1 MATTEIVLNGA
12 SIKLHPQPRPVF
24 MNLAA
29 TIIKSMYDA
38 PNFGA
43 ILSGL
48 LADGLEKKVE
58 QEHPLFQAAL
68 WIMHEMG
75 VREFR
80 IDVEAKRMEVDRQL
94 SPEERARDTSD
105 PYSKGNIA
113 TGRAV
118 LASVANLRN
127 RTFSLNGTVVQ
138 VRLQEKALMEEHVQA
153 VVKSRGMHEDFYS
166 AAMRGLV
173 GRVIEGLSTE
183 DPKLQCAILLLSDLG
198 VRGMRVVKEEGD
210 RVNVSIEGLNE
221 NDAMAAAFLQ
231 GAEPEQIHQA
241 RDRVRTLHSTL
252 MSRSQTASDGSSSA
266 PGSAPGSPPAPQTV
280 SAAIKRRRR

>member
-12 SIKLHPQPRPVF
+12 SIKLQPQPRPVF

-43 ILSGL
+43 IISGL
-48 LADGLEKKVE
+48 LADGLEKKVD
-58 QEHPLFQAAL
+58 QDNPLFQAAL
-68 WIMHEMG
+68 WLMHEMG

-80 IDVEAKRMEVDRQL
+80 IDVEGKRMEVDRQL
-94 SPEERARDTSD
+94 SQEERERDTSD
-105 PYSKGNIA
+105 PYTKGNIA

-118 LASVANLRN
+118 IASVANLRN
-127 RTFSLNGTVVQ
+127 RTFALNGTIVQ

-153 VVKSRGMHEDFYS
+153 VVKSRGVNEDLYS

-173 GRVIEGLSTE
+173 GRVMEGLPAE
-183 DPKLQCAILLLSDLG
+183 DPKVQCAILLLSDLG
-198 VRGMRVVKEEGD
+198 VRGMRVVKEEE

-241 RDRVRTLHSTL
+241 RDRIRNLHKAL
-252 MSRSQTASDGSSSA
+252 MNRAQAAAAKATGTSA
-266 PGSAPGSPPAPQTV
+266 PAAAPAPQTV

>member
-1 MATTEIVLNGA
+1 MATTEIVLNGT
-12 SIKLHPQPRPVF
+12 SIKLQPQPRPVF

-43 ILSGL
+43 IISGL
-48 LADGLEKKVE
+48 LADGLEKQV
-58 QEHPLFQAAL
+58 HDNPLFQAAL
-68 WIMHEMG
+68 WLMHEMG

-94 SPEERARDTSD
+94 SAEERARDTSD
-105 PYSKGNIA
+105 PYTKGNIA

-118 LASVANLRN
+118 IASVANLRN
-127 RTFSLNGTVVQ
+127 RQFVLNGTSVQ
-138 VRLQEKALMEEHVQA
+138 VRLQEKAQMEEHVQA
-153 VVKSRGMHEDFYS
+153 VVKSRGVNEDLYS

-173 GRVIEGLSTE
+173 GRVMEGLPAE
-183 DPKLQCAILLLSDLG
+183 DPKVQCAILLLSDLG
-198 VRGMRVVKEEGD
+198 VRGMRIAKEED

-221 NDAMAAAFLQ
+221 HDAMAAAFLQ
-231 GAEPEQIHQA
+231 GAETEQIHQA
-241 RDRVRTLHSTL
+241 RDRIRNLHNAL
-252 MSRSQTASDGSSSA
+252 MSRAQAAASKAGA
-266 PGSAPGSPPAPQTV
+266 GAAPAPQTV

>member
-12 SIKLHPQPRPVF
+12 SIKLQPQPRPVF

-43 ILSGL
+43 IISGL

-58 QEHPLFQAAL
+58 QDNPLFQAAL
-68 WIMHEMG
+68 WLMHEMG

-94 SPEERARDTSD
+94 SQEERERDTSD
-105 PYSKGNIA
+105 PYTKGNIA

-118 LASVANLRN
+118 IASVANLRN
-127 RTFSLNGTVVQ
+127 RTFALNGTIVQ
-138 VRLQEKALMEEHVQA
+138 VRLQEKTLMEEHVQA
-153 VVKSRGMHEDFYS
+153 VVKSRGVNEDLYS

-173 GRVIEGLSTE
+173 GRVMEGLPAE
-183 DPKLQCAILLLSDLG
+183 DPKVQCAILLLSDLG
-198 VRGMRVVKEEGD
+198 VRGMRVVKEEE

-231 GAEPEQIHQA
+231 GAETEQIHQA
-241 RDRVRTLHSTL
+241 RDRIRNLHKAL
-252 MSRSQTASDGSSSA
+252 MNRAQAAAAKAAGTSA
-266 PGSAPGSPPAPQTV
+266 PAAAPAPQTV

>member
-12 SIKLHPQPRPVF
+12 SIKLQPQPRPVF

-43 ILSGL
+43 IISGL

-58 QEHPLFQAAL
+58 QDNPLFQAAL
-68 WIMHEMG
+68 WLMHEMG

-80 IDVEAKRMEVDRQL
+80 IDVEGKRMEVDRQL
-94 SPEERARDTSD
+94 SQEERERDTSD
-105 PYSKGNIA
+105 PYTKGNIA

-118 LASVANLRN
+118 IASVANLRN
-127 RTFSLNGTVVQ
+127 RTFALNGTIVQ

-153 VVKSRGMHEDFYS
+153 VVKSRGVNEDLYS

-173 GRVIEGLSTE
+173 GRVMEGLPAE
-183 DPKLQCAILLLSDLG
+183 DPKVQCAILLLSDLG
-198 VRGMRVVKEEGD
+198 VRGMRVVKEEE

-241 RDRVRTLHSTL
+241 RDRIRNLHKAL
-252 MSRSQTASDGSSSA
+252 MNRAQAAAAKATGTSA
-266 PGSAPGSPPAPQTV
+266 PAAAPAPQTV

>member
-12 SIKLHPQPRPVF
+12 SIKLQPQPRPVF

-43 ILSGL
+43 IVSGL

-58 QEHPLFQAAL
+58 PDHPLFQASL
-68 WIMHEMG
+68 WLMHEMG

-94 SPEERARDTSD
+94 SQEERERDTSD
-105 PYSKGNIA
+105 PYTKGNIA

-118 LASVANLRN
+118 IASVANLRN
-127 RTFSLNGTVVQ
+127 RTFSLNGTIVQ
-138 VRLQEKALMEEHVQA
+138 VRLQEKTLMEEHVQA
-153 VVKSRGMHEDFYS
+153 VVKSRGVNEDLYS

-173 GRVIEGLSTE
+173 GRVMEGLPAE
-183 DPKLQCAILLLSDLG
+183 DPKVQCAILLLSDLG
-198 VRGMRVVKEEGD
+198 VRGMRIVKEEE

-231 GAEPEQIHQA
+231 GAETEQIHQA
-241 RDRVRTLHSTL
+241 RDRIRNLHKAL
-252 MSRSQTASDGSSSA
+252 MNRAQAAAAKTAGTGA
-266 PGSAPGSPPAPQTV
+266 PAVAPAPQTV

>member
-12 SIKLHPQPRPVF
+12 SIKLQPQPRPVF

-29 TIIKSMYDA
+29 TIIKSMYEA

-43 ILSGL
+43 IVSGL

-58 QEHPLFQAAL
+58 HDHPLFQASL
-68 WIMHEMG
+68 WLMHEMG

-94 SPEERARDTSD
+94 SQEERERDTSD
-105 PYSKGNIA
+105 PYTKGNIA

-118 LASVANLRN
+118 IASVANLRN

-153 VVKSRGMHEDFYS
+153 VVKSRGVNEDLYS

-173 GRVIEGLSTE
+173 GRVMEGLPAE
-183 DPKLQCAILLLSDLG
+183 DPKVQCAILLLSDLG
-198 VRGMRVVKEEGD
+198 VRGMRIVKEEE

-231 GAEPEQIHQA
+231 GAETEQIHQA
-241 RDRVRTLHSTL
+241 RDRIRNLHKAL
-252 MSRSQTASDGSSSA
+252 MNRAQAAAAKAAGTGAPAAAAAS
-266 PGSAPGSPPAPQTV
+266 QTV

>member
-1 MATTEIVLNGA
+1 MATTEIVLNGTP
-12 SIKLHPQPRPVF
+12 IKLQPQPRPVF
-24 MNLAA
+24 MNLAL

-43 ILSGL
+43 IISGL
-48 LADGLEKKVE
+48 LADGIEKKVDHDN
-58 QEHPLFQAAL
+58 QLFQAAL

-105 PYSKGNIA
+105 PYTKGNIA

-118 LASVANLRN
+118 IVSVANLRN
-127 RTFSLNGTVVQ
+127 REFVLNGTPVK

-153 VVKSRGMHEDFYS
+153 VVKSRGMNEDLYT
-166 AAMRGLV
+166 AAMRSLV
-173 GRVIEGLSTE
+173 GRVMEGLPTE
-183 DPKLQCAILLLSDLG
+183 DPKVQCAILLLSDLG
-198 VRGMRVVKEEGD
+198 VRGMRIVKDGE
-210 RVNVSIEGLNE
+210 RANVSIDALNE
-221 NDAMAAAFLQ
+221 HDAMAAAFLQ
-231 GAEPEQIHQA
+231 GAETEQIHQV
-241 RDRVRTLHSTL
+241 RDRIRSLQTTL
-252 MSRSQTASDGSSSA
+252 MSRAQAASKGTGTAVPAAA
-266 PGSAPGSPPAPQTV
+266 PAQHTV

>member
-1 MATTEIVLNGA
+1 MATTEIVLNGT
-12 SIKLHPQPRPVF
+12 SIKLQPQPRPVF

-43 ILSGL
+43 IISGL

-58 QEHPLFQAAL
+58 HGNQLFQAAL
-68 WIMHEMG
+68 WLMHEMG

-94 SPEERARDTSD
+94 SQEERERDTSD
-105 PYSKGNIA
+105 PYTKGNIA

-118 LASVANLRN
+118 IASVANLRN
-127 RTFSLNGTVVQ
+127 RTFALNGTIVQ
-138 VRLQEKALMEEHVQA
+138 VRLQEKAMMEEHVQA
-153 VVKSRGMHEDFYS
+153 VVKSRGVNEDLYS

-173 GRVIEGLSTE
+173 GRVMEGLPAE
-183 DPKLQCAILLLSDLG
+183 DPKVQCAILLLSDLG
-198 VRGMRVVKEEGD
+198 VRGMRIVKEEE

-231 GAEPEQIHQA
+231 GAETEQIHQA
-241 RDRVRTLHSTL
+241 RDRIRNLHKAL
-252 MSRSQTASDGSSSA
+252 MNRAQTAAAKAAGTGA
-266 PGSAPGSPPAPQTV
+266 PTAAPALQTV

>member
-12 SIKLHPQPRPVF
+12 SIKLQPQPRPVF

-43 ILSGL
+43 IISGL

-58 QEHPLFQAAL
+58 QDNPLFQAAL
-68 WIMHEMG
+68 WLMHEMG

-94 SPEERARDTSD
+94 SQEERERDTSD
-105 PYSKGNIA
+105 PYTKGNIA

-118 LASVANLRN
+118 IASVANLRN
-127 RTFSLNGTVVQ
+127 RTFSLNGTIVQ
-138 VRLQEKALMEEHVQA
+138 VRLQEKTLMEEHVQA
-153 VVKSRGMHEDFYS
+153 VVKSRGVNEDLYS

-173 GRVIEGLSTE
+173 GRVMEGLPAE
-183 DPKLQCAILLLSDLG
+183 DPKVQCAILLLSDLG
-198 VRGMRVVKEEGD
+198 VRGMRVVKEEE

-231 GAEPEQIHQA
+231 GAETEQIHQA
-241 RDRVRTLHSTL
+241 RDRIRNLHKAL
-252 MSRSQTASDGSSSA
+252 MNRAQAAAAKAAGTSA
-266 PGSAPGSPPAPQTV
+266 PAAAPAPQTV

>member
-1 MATTEIVLNGA
+1 MATTEIVLNGTP
-12 SIKLHPQPRPVF
+12 IKLQPQPRPVF
-24 MNLAA
+24 MNLAL

-43 ILSGL
+43 IISGL
-48 LADGLEKKVE
+48 LADGIEKKVDHDN
-58 QEHPLFQAAL
+58 QLFQAAL

-105 PYSKGNIA
+105 PYTKGNIA

-118 LASVANLRN
+118 IVSVANLRN
-127 RTFSLNGTVVQ
+127 REFVLNGTPVK

-153 VVKSRGMHEDFYS
+153 VVKSRGMNEDLYT
-166 AAMRGLV
+166 AAMRSLV
-173 GRVIEGLSTE
+173 GRVMEGLPTE
-183 DPKLQCAILLLSDLG
+183 DPKVQCAILLLSDLG
-198 VRGMRVVKEEGD
+198 VRGMRIVKDGE
-210 RVNVSIEGLNE
+210 RANVSIDALNE
-221 NDAMAAAFLQ
+221 HDAMAAAFLQ
-231 GAEPEQIHQA
+231 GAETEQIHQV
-241 RDRVRTLHSTL
+241 RDRIRSLRTTL
-252 MSRSQTASDGSSSA
+252 MSRAQAASKGTGTAVPAAA
-266 PGSAPGSPPAPQTV
+266 PAQHTV

>member
-12 SIKLHPQPRPVF
+12 SIKLQPQPRPVF

-29 TIIKSMYDA
+29 TIIKSMYEA

-43 ILSGL
+43 IVSGL

-58 QEHPLFQAAL
+58 ADHPLFQASL
-68 WIMHEMG
+68 WLMHEMG

-94 SPEERARDTSD
+94 SQEERERDTSD
-105 PYSKGNIA
+105 PYTKGNIA

-118 LASVANLRN
+118 IASVANLRN
-127 RTFSLNGTVVQ
+127 RTFSLNGTIVQ
-138 VRLQEKALMEEHVQA
+138 VRLQEKTLMEEHVQA
-153 VVKSRGMHEDFYS
+153 VVKSRGVNEDLYS

-173 GRVIEGLSTE
+173 GRVMEGLPAE
-183 DPKLQCAILLLSDLG
+183 DPKVQCAILLLSDLG
-198 VRGMRVVKEEGD
+198 VRGMRIVKEEE

-231 GAEPEQIHQA
+231 GAETEQIHQA
-241 RDRVRTLHSTL
+241 RDRIRNLHKAL
-252 MSRSQTASDGSSSA
+252 MNRAQAAAAKAAGTGA
-266 PGSAPGSPPAPQTV
+266 PAAAAAPQTV

>member
-12 SIKLHPQPRPVF
+12 SIKLQPQPRPVF

-43 ILSGL
+43 IVSGL

-58 QEHPLFQAAL
+58 HDHPLFQASL
-68 WIMHEMG
+68 WLMHEMG

-105 PYSKGNIA
+105 PYTKGNIA

-118 LASVANLRN
+118 IASVANLRN
-127 RTFSLNGTVVQ
+127 RTFSLNGNVVQ

-153 VVKSRGMHEDFYS
+153 VVKSRGVNEDLYS

-173 GRVIEGLSTE
+173 GRVMEGLPAE
-183 DPKLQCAILLLSDLG
+183 DPKVQCAILLLSDLG
-198 VRGMRVVKEEGD
+198 VRGMRIVKEEE

-231 GAEPEQIHQA
+231 GAETEQIHQA
-241 RDRVRTLHSTL
+241 RDRIRNLHNAL
-252 MSRSQTASDGSSSA
+252 VSRAQAAAAKAGGTSA
-266 PGSAPGSPPAPQTV
+266 APAAPAPQTV

>member
-12 SIKLHPQPRPVF
+12 SIKLQPQPRPVF

-43 ILSGL
+43 IISGL
-48 LADGLEKKVE
+48 LADGLEKKVD
-58 QEHPLFQAAL
+58 QDNPLFQAAL
-68 WIMHEMG
+68 WLMHEMG

-80 IDVEAKRMEVDRQL
+80 IDVEGKRMEVDRQL
-94 SPEERARDTSD
+94 SQEERERDTSD
-105 PYSKGNIA
+105 PYTKGNIA

-118 LASVANLRN
+118 IASVANLRN
-127 RTFSLNGTVVQ
+127 RTFALNGTIVQ
-138 VRLQEKALMEEHVQA
+138 VRLQEKTLMEEHVQA
-153 VVKSRGMHEDFYS
+153 VVKSRGVNEDLYS

-173 GRVIEGLSTE
+173 GRVMEGLPAE
-183 DPKLQCAILLLSDLG
+183 DPKVQCAILLLSDLG
-198 VRGMRVVKEEGD
+198 VRGMRVVKEEE

-231 GAEPEQIHQA
+231 GAETEQIHQA
-241 RDRVRTLHSTL
+241 RDRIRNLHKAL
-252 MSRSQTASDGSSSA
+252 MNRAQAAAAKAAGTSA
-266 PGSAPGSPPAPQTV
+266 PAAAPAPQTV

>member
-12 SIKLHPQPRPVF
+12 SIKLQPQPRPVF

-43 ILSGL
+43 IISGL

-58 QEHPLFQAAL
+58 QDNPLFQAAL
-68 WIMHEMG
+68 WLMHEMG

-94 SPEERARDTSD
+94 SQEERERDTSD
-105 PYSKGNIA
+105 PYTKGNIA

-118 LASVANLRN
+118 IASVANLRS
-127 RTFSLNGTVVQ
+127 RTFALNGTIVQ
-138 VRLQEKALMEEHVQA
+138 VRLQEKAMMEEHVQA
-153 VVKSRGMHEDFYS
+153 VVKSRGVNEDLYS

-173 GRVIEGLSTE
+173 GRVMEGLPAE
-183 DPKLQCAILLLSDLG
+183 DPKVQCAILLLSDLG
-198 VRGMRVVKEEGD
+198 VRGMRVVKEEE

-231 GAEPEQIHQA
+231 GAETEQIHQA
-241 RDRVRTLHSTL
+241 RDRIRNLHKAL
-252 MSRSQTASDGSSSA
+252 MNRAQAAAAKAAGTSA
-266 PGSAPGSPPAPQTV
+266 PAAAPAPQTV

>member
-12 SIKLHPQPRPVF
+12 SIKLQPQPRPIF

-43 ILSGL
+43 IISGL

-58 QEHPLFQAAL
+58 QDNPLFQAAL
-68 WIMHEMG
+68 WLMHEMG

-94 SPEERARDTSD
+94 SQEERERDTSD
-105 PYSKGNIA
+105 PYTKGNIA

-118 LASVANLRN
+118 IASVANLRN
-127 RTFSLNGTVVQ
+127 RTFALNGTIVQ
-138 VRLQEKALMEEHVQA
+138 VRLQEKTLMEEHVQA
-153 VVKSRGMHEDFYS
+153 VVKSRGVNEDLYS

-173 GRVIEGLSTE
+173 GRVMEGLPAE
-183 DPKLQCAILLLSDLG
+183 DPKVQCAILLLSDLG
-198 VRGMRVVKEEGD
+198 VRGMRVVKEEE

-231 GAEPEQIHQA
+231 GAETEQIHQA
-241 RDRVRTLHSTL
+241 RDRIRNLHKAL
-252 MSRSQTASDGSSSA
+252 MNRAQAAAAKAAGTSA
-266 PGSAPGSPPAPQTV
+266 PAAAPAPQTV

>member
-1 MATTEIVLNGA
+1 MATTEIVLNGT
-12 SIKLHPQPRPVF
+12 SIKLQPQPRPVF

-43 ILSGL
+43 IISGL
-48 LADGLEKKVE
+48 LADGLEKQVA
-58 QEHPLFQAAL
+58 HDNPLFQAAL
-68 WIMHEMG
+68 WLMHEMG

-94 SPEERARDTSD
+94 SAEERARDTSD
-105 PYSKGNIA
+105 PYTKGNIA

-118 LASVANLRN
+118 IASVANLRN
-127 RTFSLNGTVVQ
+127 RQFVLNGTSVQ
-138 VRLQEKALMEEHVQA
+138 VRLQEKAQMEEHVQA
-153 VVKSRGMHEDFYS
+153 VVKSRGVNEDLYS

-173 GRVIEGLSTE
+173 GRVMEGLPAE
-183 DPKLQCAILLLSDLG
+183 DPKVQCAILLLSDLG
-198 VRGMRVVKEEGD
+198 VRGMRIVKEED

-221 NDAMAAAFLQ
+221 HDAMAAAFLQ
-231 GAEPEQIHQA
+231 GAETEQIHQA
-241 RDRVRTLHSTL
+241 RDRIRNLHNAL
-252 MSRSQTASDGSSSA
+252 MSRAQAAASKAVAGA
-266 PGSAPGSPPAPQTV
+266 APAPQTV

>member
-12 SIKLHPQPRPVF
+12 SIKLQPQPRPIF

-43 ILSGL
+43 IISGL

-58 QEHPLFQAAL
+58 QDNPLFQAAL
-68 WIMHEMG
+68 WLMHEMG

-94 SPEERARDTSD
+94 SQEERERDTSD
-105 PYSKGNIA
+105 PYTKGNIA

-118 LASVANLRN
+118 IASVANLRN
-127 RTFSLNGTVVQ
+127 RTFALNGTIVQ
-138 VRLQEKALMEEHVQA
+138 VRLQEKTLMEEHVQA
-153 VVKSRGMHEDFYS
+153 VVKSRGVNEDLYS

-173 GRVIEGLSTE
+173 GRVMEGLPAE
-183 DPKLQCAILLLSDLG
+183 DPKVQCAILLLSDLG
-198 VRGMRVVKEEGD
+198 VRGMRVVKEEE

-231 GAEPEQIHQA
+231 GAETEQIHQA
-241 RDRVRTLHSTL
+241 RDRIRNLHKAL
-252 MSRSQTASDGSSSA
+252 MNRAQAAAAKATGTSA
-266 PGSAPGSPPAPQTV
+266 PAAAPAPQTV

>member
-12 SIKLHPQPRPVF
+12 SIKLQPQPRPVF

-43 ILSGL
+43 IISGL

-58 QEHPLFQAAL
+58 QDNPLFQAAL
-68 WIMHEMG
+68 WLMHEMG

-94 SPEERARDTSD
+94 SQEERERDTSD
-105 PYSKGNIA
+105 PYTKGNIA

-118 LASVANLRN
+118 IASVANLRN
-127 RTFSLNGTVVQ
+127 RTFALNGTIVQ
-138 VRLQEKALMEEHVQA
+138 VRLQEKTLMEEHVQA
-153 VVKSRGMHEDFYS
+153 VVKSRGVNEDLYS

-173 GRVIEGLSTE
+173 GRVMEGLPAE
-183 DPKLQCAILLLSDLG
+183 DPKVQCAILLLSDLG
-198 VRGMRVVKEEGD
+198 VRGMRVVKEEE

-231 GAEPEQIHQA
+231 GAETEQIHQA
-241 RDRVRTLHSTL
+241 RDRIRNLHKALMNRAQAAAAKAAGTSTP
-252 MSRSQTASDGSSSA
+252 AA
-266 PGSAPGSPPAPQTV
+266 APAPQTV

>member
-12 SIKLHPQPRPVF
+12 SIKLQPQPRPIF

-43 ILSGL
+43 IISGL

-58 QEHPLFQAAL
+58 QDNPLVQAAL
-68 WIMHEMG
+68 WLMHEMG

-94 SPEERARDTSD
+94 SQEERERDTSD
-105 PYSKGNIA
+105 PYTKGNIA

-118 LASVANLRN
+118 IASVANLRN
-127 RTFSLNGTVVQ
+127 RTFALNGTIVQ
-138 VRLQEKALMEEHVQA
+138 VRLQEKTLMEEHVQA
-153 VVKSRGMHEDFYS
+153 VVKSRGVNEDLYS

-173 GRVIEGLSTE
+173 GRVMEGLPAE
-183 DPKLQCAILLLSDLG
+183 DPKVQCAILLLSDLG
-198 VRGMRVVKEEGD
+198 VRGMRVVKEEE

-231 GAEPEQIHQA
+231 GAETEQIHQA
-241 RDRVRTLHSTL
+241 RDRIRNLHKAL
-252 MSRSQTASDGSSSA
+252 MNRAQAAAAKAAGTSA
-266 PGSAPGSPPAPQTV
+266 PAAAPAPQTV

>member
-1 MATTEIVLNGA
+1 MATTEIVLNGT
-12 SIKLHPQPRPVF
+12 SIKLQPQPRPVF
-24 MNLAA
+24 MSLAA

-43 ILSGL
+43 IISGL
-48 LADGLEKKVE
+48 LADGLEKKVD
-58 QEHPLFQAAL
+58 QDNPLFQAAL
-68 WIMHEMG
+68 WLMHEMG
-75 VREFR
+75 LREFR
-80 IDVEAKRMEVDRQL
+80 IDVEGKRMEVDRQL
-94 SPEERARDTSD
+94 SQEERERDTSD
-105 PYSKGNIA
+105 PYTKGNIA

-118 LASVANLRN
+118 IASVANLRN
-127 RTFSLNGTVVQ
+127 RTFALNGTIVQ

-153 VVKSRGMHEDFYS
+153 VVKSRGVNEDLYS

-173 GRVIEGLSTE
+173 GRVMEGLPAE
-183 DPKLQCAILLLSDLG
+183 DPKVQCAILLLSDLG
-198 VRGMRVVKEEGD
+198 VRGMRVVKEEE

-241 RDRVRTLHSTL
+241 RDRIRNLHKAL
-252 MSRSQTASDGSSSA
+252 MNRAQAAAAKATGTSA
-266 PGSAPGSPPAPQTV
+266 PAAAPAPQTV

>member
-12 SIKLHPQPRPVF
+12 SIKLQPQPRPVF

-43 ILSGL
+43 IISGL

-58 QEHPLFQAAL
+58 QDNPLFQAAL
-68 WIMHEMG
+68 WLMHEMG

-94 SPEERARDTSD
+94 SQEERERDTSD
-105 PYSKGNIA
+105 PYTKGNIA

-118 LASVANLRN
+118 IASVANLRN
-127 RTFSLNGTVVQ
+127 RTFALNGTIVQ
-138 VRLQEKALMEEHVQA
+138 VRLQEKTMMEEHVQA
-153 VVKSRGMHEDFYS
+153 VVKSRGVNEDLYS

-173 GRVIEGLSTE
+173 GRVMEGLPAE
-183 DPKLQCAILLLSDLG
+183 DPKVQCAILLLSDLG
-198 VRGMRVVKEEGD
+198 VRGMRVVKEEE

-231 GAEPEQIHQA
+231 GAETEQIHQA
-241 RDRVRTLHSTL
+241 RDRIRNLHKAL
-252 MSRSQTASDGSSSA
+252 MNRAQAAAAKAAGTSA
-266 PGSAPGSPPAPQTV
+266 PAAAPAPQTV

>member
-1 MATTEIVLNGA
+1 
-12 SIKLHPQPRPVF
+12 

-43 ILSGL
+43 IISGL

-58 QEHPLFQAAL
+58 QDNPLFQAAL
-68 WIMHEMG
+68 WLMHEMG

-94 SPEERARDTSD
+94 SQEERERDTSD
-105 PYSKGNIA
+105 PYTKGNIA

-118 LASVANLRN
+118 IASVANLRN
-127 RTFSLNGTVVQ
+127 RTFALNGTIVQ
-138 VRLQEKALMEEHVQA
+138 VRLQEKAMMEEHVQA
-153 VVKSRGMHEDFYS
+153 VVKSRGVNEDLYS

-173 GRVIEGLSTE
+173 GRVMEGLPAE
-183 DPKLQCAILLLSDLG
+183 DPKVQCAILLLSDLG
-198 VRGMRVVKEEGD
+198 VRGMRVVKEEE

-231 GAEPEQIHQA
+231 GAETEQIHQA
-241 RDRVRTLHSTL
+241 RDRIRNLHKAL
-252 MSRSQTASDGSSSA
+252 MNRAQAAAAKAAGTSA
-266 PGSAPGSPPAPQTV
+266 PAAAPAPQTV

>member
-12 SIKLHPQPRPVF
+12 SIKLQPQPRPVF

-43 ILSGL
+43 IISGL

-58 QEHPLFQAAL
+58 QDNPLFQAAL
-68 WIMHEMG
+68 WLMHEMG

-94 SPEERARDTSD
+94 SQEERERDTSD
-105 PYSKGNIA
+105 PYTKGNIA

-118 LASVANLRN
+118 IASVANLRN
-127 RTFSLNGTVVQ
+127 RTFALNGTIVQ
-138 VRLQEKALMEEHVQA
+138 VRLQEKAMMEEHVQA
-153 VVKSRGMHEDFYS
+153 VVKSRGVNEDLYS

-173 GRVIEGLSTE
+173 GRVMEGLPAE
-183 DPKLQCAILLLSDLG
+183 DPKVQCAILLLSDLG
-198 VRGMRVVKEEGD
+198 VRGMRVVKEEE

-231 GAEPEQIHQA
+231 GAETEQIHQA
-241 RDRVRTLHSTL
+241 RDRIRNLHKAL
-252 MSRSQTASDGSSSA
+252 MNRAQAAAAKAAGTSA
-266 PGSAPGSPPAPQTV
+266 PAAAPAPQTV

>member
-1 MATTEIVLNGA
+1 MATTEIVLNGT
-12 SIKLHPQPRPVF
+12 SIKLQPQPRPVF
-24 MNLAA
+24 MSLAA

-43 ILSGL
+43 IISGL

-58 QEHPLFQAAL
+58 HDNPLFQAAL
-68 WIMHEMG
+68 WLMHEMG

-94 SPEERARDTSD
+94 SQEERERDTSD
-105 PYSKGNIA
+105 PYTKGNIA

-118 LASVANLRN
+118 IASVANLRN
-127 RTFSLNGTVVQ
+127 RTFTLNGTVVQ

-153 VVKSRGMHEDFYS
+153 VVKSRGVNEDLYS

-173 GRVIEGLSTE
+173 GRVMEGLPAE
-183 DPKLQCAILLLSDLG
+183 DPKVQCAILLLSDLG
-198 VRGMRVVKEEGD
+198 VRGMRIVKDEE

-231 GAEPEQIHQA
+231 GAETEQIHQA
-241 RDRVRTLHSTL
+241 RDRIRNLHKAL
-252 MSRSQTASDGSSSA
+252 MNRAQAAAAKAAGTGA
-266 PGSAPGSPPAPQTV
+266 PAVAAAPQSV

>member
-12 SIKLHPQPRPVF
+12 SIKLQPQPRPIF

-43 ILSGL
+43 IISGL

-58 QEHPLFQAAL
+58 QDNPLFQAAL
-68 WIMHEMG
+68 WLMHEMG

-94 SPEERARDTSD
+94 SQEERERDTSD
-105 PYSKGNIA
+105 PYTKGNIA

-118 LASVANLRN
+118 IASVANLRN
-127 RTFSLNGTVVQ
+127 RTFALNGTIVQ

-153 VVKSRGMHEDFYS
+153 VVKSRGVNEDLYS

-173 GRVIEGLSTE
+173 GRVMEGLPAE
-183 DPKLQCAILLLSDLG
+183 DPKVQCAILLLSDLG
-198 VRGMRVVKEEGD
+198 VRGMRVVKEEE

-231 GAEPEQIHQA
+231 GAETEQIHQA
-241 RDRVRTLHSTL
+241 RDRIRNLHKAL
-252 MSRSQTASDGSSSA
+252 MNRAQAAAAKAAGTSA
-266 PGSAPGSPPAPQTV
+266 PAAAPAPQTV

>member
-1 MATTEIVLNGA
+1 MATTEIVLNGT
-12 SIKLHPQPRPVF
+12 SIKLQPQPRPVF

-43 ILSGL
+43 IISGL
-48 LADGLEKKVE
+48 LADGLEKQVA
-58 QEHPLFQAAL
+58 HDNPLFQAAL
-68 WIMHEMG
+68 WLMHEMG

-94 SPEERARDTSD
+94 SAEERARDTSD
-105 PYSKGNIA
+105 PYTKGNIA

-118 LASVANLRN
+118 IASVANLRN
-127 RTFSLNGTVVQ
+127 RQFVLNGTSVQ
-138 VRLQEKALMEEHVQA
+138 VRLQEKAQMEEHVQA
-153 VVKSRGMHEDFYS
+153 VVKSRGVNEDLYS

-173 GRVIEGLSTE
+173 GRVMEGLPAE
-183 DPKLQCAILLLSDLG
+183 DPKVQCAILLLSDLG
-198 VRGMRVVKEEGD
+198 VRGMRIAKEED

-221 NDAMAAAFLQ
+221 HDAMAAAFLQ
-231 GAEPEQIHQA
+231 GAETEQIHQA
-241 RDRVRTLHSTL
+241 RDRIRNLHNAL
-252 MSRSQTASDGSSSA
+252 MSRSQAAGSKA
-266 PGSAPGSPPAPQTV
+266 GAGVAPAPQTV

>member
-1 MATTEIVLNGA
+1 MATTEIVLNGT
-12 SIKLHPQPRPVF
+12 SIKLQPQPRPVF

-43 ILSGL
+43 IISGL
-48 LADGLEKKVE
+48 LADGLEKQVA
-58 QEHPLFQAAL
+58 HDNPLFQAAL
-68 WIMHEMG
+68 WLMHEMG

-94 SPEERARDTSD
+94 SAEERARDTSD
-105 PYSKGNIA
+105 PYTKGNIA

-118 LASVANLRN
+118 IASVANLRN
-127 RTFSLNGTVVQ
+127 RQFVLNGTSVQ

-153 VVKSRGMHEDFYS
+153 VVKSRGVNEDLYS

-173 GRVIEGLSTE
+173 GRVMEGLPAE
-183 DPKLQCAILLLSDLG
+183 DPKVQCAILLLSDLG
-198 VRGMRVVKEEGD
+198 VRGMRIVKEED

-221 NDAMAAAFLQ
+221 HDAMAAAFLQ
-231 GAEPEQIHQA
+231 GAETEQIHQA
-241 RDRVRTLHSTL
+241 RDRIRNLHNAL
-252 MSRSQTASDGSSSA
+252 MSRAQAAAAKAG
-266 PGSAPGSPPAPQTV
+266 GSAAPAAPQAPQTV